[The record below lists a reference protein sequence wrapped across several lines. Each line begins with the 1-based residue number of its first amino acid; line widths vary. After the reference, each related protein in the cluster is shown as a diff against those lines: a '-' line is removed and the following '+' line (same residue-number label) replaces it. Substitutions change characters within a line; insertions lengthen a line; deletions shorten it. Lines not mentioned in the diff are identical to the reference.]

1 MSGLEDF
8 EIEYLFSIMHLRQ
21 GMDKKR
27 AELEEIIAPC
37 NRVSRVITIIGGTFY
52 ASVRLIILCL
62 AIIALRNVPEGVYDT
77 TWTRFL
83 PNIS

>member
-1 MSGLEDF
+1 
-8 EIEYLFSIMHLRQ
+8 MHLKQ

-27 AELEEIIAPC
+27 AELEEIIAPS
-37 NRVSRVITIIGGTFY
+37 NRVSRVITIIGGTLY
-52 ASVRLIILCL
+52 ASVRLVILCL
-62 AIIALRNVPEGVYDT
+62 AIIALRKVPVGVYAT